1 MTDVPARL
9 LLVGLRVDTAPALD
23 LLEVVHGAT
32 GGPVSLPLTTPAPSA
47 PHADR
52 IVLFAPPTAGASM
65 LTALEWC
72 HQRLASD
79 GTLYAST
86 DVLNET
92 ASADCFPAPSAEIT
106 LGAAGFVPATIDA
119 QDAATCLGKIPAP
132 VLRQWAE
139 SLCIAT
145 TDLDRSRFT
154 TARRGH
160 GLSFVTP
167 SINDD
172 TLQANLLRS
181 DAVRSPRNELLVER
195 HGPRVQQALNAGIA
209 RATNDLV
216 VVVHEDV
223 YLPPL
228 WEGMF
233 RRSLR
238 LVEGNDPEWG
248 VVGCAGVRQKFG
260 LLRIRRRGVGHAREN
275 ASTWGQPFDLPEPID
290 TLDEFLIAFRRS
302 RGLRFDEKQPNYHFY
317 AVDLCLQATQARRRS
332 YAIEAFCYHNSRL
345 RQDRREPPLPDFLA
359 GCDYMRRKWR
369 DHLPILT
376 TCTIIAADPS
386 RDHHARRLRRAAR
399 RGTVSA
405 PGGSVR

>member
-1 MTDVPARL
+1 MIDIPARF
-9 LLVGLRVDTAPALD
+9 LLVGLRVDTAPALEV
-23 LLEVVHGAT
+23 LEVVHGAT
-32 GGPVSLPLTTPAPSA
+32 DGPMSLPLTTLAPSA
-47 PHADR
+47 PQADR
-52 IVLFAPPTAGASM
+52 ILLFAPPTGGASV

-86 DVLNET
+86 DMLAEAT
-92 ASADCFPAPSAEIT
+92 SSDCFPVPSAEIT
-106 LGAAGFVPATIDA
+106 LGAAGLVSATIDA
-119 QDAATCLGKIPAP
+119 HDAATSLQQIPAP
-132 VLRQWAE
+132 VLRQWAQA
-139 SLCIAT
+139 LHIAT
-145 TDLDRSRFT
+145 SDLECSRFT
-154 TARRGH
+154 AARRDH
-160 GLSFVTP
+160 ALSFVSP

-181 DAVRSPRNELLVER
+181 HAVQSPRNELLVER
-195 HGPRVQQALNAGIA
+195 HGPRVQEALNAGIA
-209 RATNDLV
+209 RATNDLI

-248 VVGCAGVRQKFG
+248 VVGCAGVRRKFG

-275 ASTWGQPFDLPEPID
+275 ASTWGQPIDQPEPVD

-302 RGLRFDEKQPNYHFY
+302 RGLRFDEEQPNYHFY

-386 RDHHARRLRRAAR
+386 RDHHARRIRRAAR
-399 RGTVSA
+399 RARTQRM
-405 PGGSVR
+405 GGR